1 MTNVVVEFSKYIILT
16 LMIIYTFHCFYMVRR
31 QDEEEKNELLRQQL
45 LMIFLMDFTAFLVI
59 YLKNRD
65 FQVVIFYAEMMVFF
79 AAIQVL
85 YRIFYKKA
93 SLLLLNNMCMLLSV
107 GFIML
112 CRLDIE
118 TATKQLLI
126 VAAGSGIS
134 LVIPV
139 LIRKMKFLKKLT
151 WLYAGIGVVLLG
163 AVLILART
171 SYGAKL
177 SIMGIQPSEAIKI
190 TFVFFMAAL
199 LWKKADFKR
208 VVQAT
213 AVAGLHVGILVL
225 SRDLGSAVIFFTA
238 YLVMIYVATK
248 KPVYLGIGLAGGGVA
263 SVIAYQLFGHV
274 RQRVSAWK
282 NPMAVYQDEGYQI
295 VQSLFAIGT
304 GGWFGMGLC
313 QGSPEKIP
321 VVKNDF
327 IFSAICEELGGIFA
341 ICLILVCMSFFLM
354 ILNISLKIKNPFY
367 KLIALG
373 LGIFAICLI
382 LVCMSF
388 FLMILNI
395 SLKIKNPFYKLIA
408 LGLGTEYAFQ
418 VFLTIGGAI
427 KFIPMTGV
435 TLPLVSYGG
444 SSVMSTLLMLG
455 IIQGLYILREDED
468 EEIERHRK
476 AAAKRA
482 AAAAEREYE
491 AEEEQE

>member
-1 MTNVVVEFSKYIILT
+1 MINVIVELSKYIILT
-16 LMIIYTFHCFYMVRR
+16 LMIVYTFHCFYTVRQ

-45 LMIFLMDFTAFLVI
+45 VLIFFMDFTAFLVI
-59 YLKNRD
+59 YLKTWD
-65 FQVVIFYAEMMVFF
+65 FQVILFYIEMLVFF
-79 AAIQVL
+79 AAVQIL
-85 YRIFYKKA
+85 YRVFYKKA

-112 CRLDIE
+112 CRLDLE

-126 VAAGSGIS
+126 AAAGSAIA
-134 LVIPV
+134 LIIPV
-139 LIRKMKFLKKLT
+139 MIRKMKFLRSLT
-151 WLYAGIGVVLLG
+151 WLYAGIGVVLLA
-163 AVLILART
+163 AVFVLARS

-177 SIMGIQPSEAIKI
+177 SLMGIQPSEAIKI

-199 LWKKADFKR
+199 LSRDTSFRA

-213 AVAGLHVGILVL
+213 VVAGLHVGILVL
-225 SRDLGSAVIFFTA
+225 SRDLGSAVIFFVA
-238 YLVMIYVATK
+238 YLVMVYVATK
-248 KPVYLGIGLAGGGVA
+248 QPGYLALGMGGGSVA
-263 SVIAYQLFGHV
+263 AVIAYYLFGHV

-282 NPMAVYQDEGYQI
+282 DPMAVYQNEGYQI

-313 QGSPEKIP
+313 QGSPEVIP

-354 ILNISLKIKNPFY
+354 IVNI
-367 KLIALG
+367 A
-373 LGIFAICLI
+373 
-382 LVCMSF
+382 
-388 FLMILNI
+388 
-395 SLKIKNPFYKLIA
+395 LKIKNPFYKLIA

-418 VFLTIGGAI
+418 VFLTIGGAT

-444 SSVMSTLLMLG
+444 SSLMSTILMLA

-468 EEIERHRK
+468 EEFEKRRK
-476 AAAKRA
+476 EAAKRIRER
-482 AAAAEREYE
+482 AEAQR
-491 AEEEQE
+491 AGDF